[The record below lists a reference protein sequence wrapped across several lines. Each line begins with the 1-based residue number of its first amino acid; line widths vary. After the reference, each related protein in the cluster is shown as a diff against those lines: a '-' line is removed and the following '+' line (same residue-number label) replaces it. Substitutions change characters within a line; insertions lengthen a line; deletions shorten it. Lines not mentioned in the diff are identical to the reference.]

1 MKDDRTAVQRA
12 DNMVQGDL
20 YEDLLNRYERVL
32 VFAGQLQEKT
42 RQQKLLA
49 DQNQSLEGEVDR
61 LNRMVDVERSYV
73 RLLEG
78 ALTSLGVLKADTAVS
93 EPGPTEAVPLQDLD
107 VADIRTEEAPPGDE
121 QDPTEDDAVRADA
134 RRLDLGEV
142 GHYYVR

>member
-1 MKDDRTAVQRA
+1 MKDDRSAVQRSG
-12 DNMVQGDL
+12 DMVQGDL

-78 ALTSLGVLKADTAVS
+78 ALTSLGVLKADTADS
-93 EPGPTEAVPLQDLD
+93 EPEPTEAAPLQDLD
-107 VADIRTEEAPPGDE
+107 DADDRTEGALPGDE
-121 QDPTEDDAVRADA
+121 QDSTEDNAVRADDVGGA
-134 RRLDLGEV
+134 AEDL
-142 GHYYVR
+142 